1 MELTKQEL
9 NLLLQMFQQVNF
21 PSAEAKL
28 LAGQLQLKIEGQL
41 SEQVP
46 SPPQSKQE

>member
-9 NLLLQMFQQVNF
+9 NLQLQIFQQVNF

-28 LAGQLQLKIEGQL
+28 LAGQLQIKIDKELQKDA
-41 SEQVP
+41 P
-46 SPPQSKQE
+46 SS